1 MKRQL
6 IIVAAGEGKRMQEK
20 IPKQFIEIEGKP
32 VLMWTLL
39 LFENC
44 KIDFPVILVLSEKN
58 FTVWEHLCKKHKFT
72 LPHKIIRGGNTRFES
87 VYNGLSEVKDDCLV
101 AIHDGVRPFASINVI
116 ENVFKE
122 AEKYGNAVPSIKI
135 KDSLRQITGETNT
148 SISRENIRQIQTPQI
163 FKSEILLKSYRENK
177 NNNLTDDASI
187 VEKTGYKI
195 NLVEGN
201 EENIKITTQS
211 DLIMASALIKYFPY

>member
-58 FTVWEHLCKKHKFT
+58 FTVWEQLCKKHKFT

-211 DLIMASALIKYFPY
+211 DLIMASALIKHFPY